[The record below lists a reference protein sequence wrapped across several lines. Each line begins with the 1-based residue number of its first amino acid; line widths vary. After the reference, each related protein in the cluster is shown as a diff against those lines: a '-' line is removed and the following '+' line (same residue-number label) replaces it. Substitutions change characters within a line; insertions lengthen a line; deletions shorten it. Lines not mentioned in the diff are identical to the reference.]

1 MVIWGLVTLIL
12 GAWIFYR
19 SISERKTRSKLKTIG
34 IAFSSL
40 LILFMGLGLTIP
52 KSPDNTTTTA
62 VETTKSQSAKKDKA
76 KTSKLAASRS
86 EYKRLVS
93 KKANSEKAAADSKAE
108 SERIA
113 YSKEKAEADSKA
125 VSESIASSKSTA
137 ESIAAASVSE
147 SENIARSESVAS
159 EQYAASLSASIEQSQ
174 QQSSAPTVE
183 DSQTPISTSGY
194 TKDARGRWHRSNG
207 QFASKAEIAQAGL
220 TW

>member
-62 VETTKSQSAKKDKA
+62 VETTKSQSAKKD
-76 KTSKLAASRS
+76 
-86 EYKRLVS
+86 
-93 KKANSEKAAADSKAE
+93 NSEKAAADSKGE

>member
-86 EYKRLVS
+86 ESKRLVS

-147 SENIARSESVAS
+147 SENIARSESV
-159 EQYAASLSASIEQSQ
+159 SQ

>member
-1 MVIWGLVTLIL
+1 MVILGWVTLIL

-34 IAFSSL
+34 IMFSSL

-52 KSPDNTTTTA
+52 KSPDNTTTRA

-76 KTSKLAASRS
+76 KTSKLAAS
-86 EYKRLVS
+86 
-93 KKANSEKAAADSKAE
+93 KAK

-113 YSKEKAEADSKA
+113 YSKEKAEEDSKA
-125 VSESIASSKSTA
+125 VSASIASSKSTA

-174 QQSSAPTVE
+174 QQSSVATVA

>member
-86 EYKRLVS
+86 ESERLVS
-93 KKANSEKAAADSKAE
+93 KKANSEKAASAS
-108 SERIA
+108 
-113 YSKEKAEADSKA
+113 KAEADSKA

-159 EQYAASLSASIEQSQ
+159 EQYAASLSTSIEQSQ
-174 QQSSAPTVE
+174 QQSSVATVE

-194 TKDARGRWHRSNG
+194 TKDARGRWHRPNG

-220 TW
+220 AW

>member
-86 EYKRLVS
+86 ESERLVS
-93 KKANSEKAAADSKAE
+93 KKANSEKAASAS
-108 SERIA
+108 
-113 YSKEKAEADSKA
+113 KAEADSKA

-174 QQSSAPTVE
+174 QQSSVATVE

-194 TKDARGRWHRSNG
+194 TKDARGRWHRPNG

-220 TW
+220 AW

>member
-1 MVIWGLVTLIL
+1 MVIWGWVTLIL

-40 LILFMGLGLTIP
+40 LILFMGFGLTIP
-52 KSPDNTTTTA
+52 KSPDNTTKTTI
-62 VETTKSQSAKKDKA
+62 ETTKSQSAKKDKA

-86 EYKRLVS
+86 ESKRLVS
-93 KKANSEKAAADSKAE
+93 KKEKSEKAA
-108 SERIA
+108 
-113 YSKEKAEADSKA
+113 ADSKA
-125 VSESIASSKSTA
+125 VSESIASSNSTA

-147 SENIARSESVAS
+147 SEYIAKSESVAS
-159 EQYAASLSASIEQSQ
+159 EQAAASLSASIEQSQ
-174 QQSSAPTVE
+174 QQSSIETVE
-183 DSQTPISTSGY
+183 ASQTPISTSGY
-194 TKDARGRWHRSNG
+194 TKDARGRWHRPNG